1 VRFDVKPPRPLGA
14 NFKKTNSLVRLRIP
28 PAFGRPLAL
37 PLVDACA
44 QAIETLKPSLFHS
57 TGPLVGIMRQTA
69 NLTIPSRGESALSSL
84 AELFPSATPLR
95 ISVLVSVARG
105 NGRPL
110 QDRTVIEF
118 GTSMMVFF
126 ESRLP
131 LELADKIHL
140 ENSDQSLGTDAIVV
154 AIRDGAS
161 HRAIAARFVAEV
173 RNWIVKG

>member
-1 VRFDVKPPRPLGA
+1 
-14 NFKKTNSLVRLRIP
+14 
-28 PAFGRPLAL
+28 
-37 PLVDACA
+37 
-44 QAIETLKPSLFHS
+44 
-57 TGPLVGIMRQTA
+57 MRQTA
-69 NLTIPSRGESALSSL
+69 NLTIPSHSDTALRNL

-131 LELADKIHL
+131 LELADKLHL
-140 ENSDQSLGTDAIVV
+140 ENSDRSLVTDAIVV
-154 AIRDGAS
+154 AIRDGVC
-161 HRAIAARFVAEV
+161 HRAIAARFAGEV
-173 RNWIVKG
+173 RNWIVQG